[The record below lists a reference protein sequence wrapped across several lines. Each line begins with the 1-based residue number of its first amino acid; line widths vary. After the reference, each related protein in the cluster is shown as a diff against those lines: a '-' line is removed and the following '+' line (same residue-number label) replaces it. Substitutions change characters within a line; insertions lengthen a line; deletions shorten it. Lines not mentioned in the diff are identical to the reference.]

1 LDKKEIKQQITRM
14 LEAGR
19 SKTETFQAFSGGAAK
34 DRLLAFWIASY
45 SDQNLYEQHYRKINI
60 LITIIFIQ
68 ALLGAVVGFG
78 LGAAIGPTA
87 ALGFA
92 ALCGLIPLL
101 FAYGFYRNYAGAYNI
116 YIALSVVQI
125 PRALAHFGEAPVISA
140 IGMGISLAMLA
151 FVWYLRTQLFPDFAF
166 IKPKKVKGQYVFS
179 N

>member
-1 LDKKEIKQQITRM
+1 MDKKEIKQQITRM
-14 LEAGR
+14 LAAGR
-19 SKTETFQAFSGGAAK
+19 SKTETFQAFAGGAAK

-45 SDQNLYEQHYRKINI
+45 SDQNLYEQHYKKINI

-68 ALLGAVVGFG
+68 ALLGAVVGFA

-92 ALCGLIPLL
+92 VLCAVIPLL

-116 YIALSVVQI
+116 YILLSVIQI
-125 PRALAHFGEAPVISA
+125 PRVLADFGEAPVISA
-140 IGMGISLAMLA
+140 IGMGITLAMLA

-166 IKPKKVKGQYVFS
+166 IKPKKVKGRYVFS